1 MNLSESHKFLIAKY
15 WKKNDFFKKKRWQK
29 AYEQVMA
36 TNTPLETILH
46 GYKAIIP
53 SNYQY
58 PFFVRQFP
66 KYNNPI
72 IEIVYQQHKALNR
85 QVNFVDVGTAVADTV
100 LLVMAN
106 CPSMIN
112 NILCI
117 DGDDEF
123 INFAKKNITQFKN
136 SKAVQYLLSDSA
148 TEIAGL
154 VRHHQNSAS
163 ALGEAKVAALP
174 LDNVCQIENFNTVD
188 VLKID
193 VDGFD
198 GKVLAGSTQI
208 LYNNQPIVIFE
219 WHPKLYNNTNNSFYL
234 PFQVLSNNG
243 YNKFVWFN
251 KFGDY
256 SHFVL
261 GNCTE
266 AYLDLQAK
274 ICLDATFDSD
284 WHYDVV
290 AIHQDSKIDIAQL
303 ADSNYSRNKKVP
315 H

>member
-1 MNLSESHKFLIAKY
+1 MDLKTIHHFLIAK
-15 WKKNDFFKKKRWQK
+15 FFVKENFLYKKRWQK
-29 AYEQVMA
+29 AYNKLMQ
-36 TNTPLETILH
+36 TNETIETKLH
-46 GYKAIIP
+46 GFTATIP
-53 SNYQY
+53 ANYQY
-58 PFFVRQFP
+58 PFFIRQFP

-72 IEIVYQQHKALNR
+72 IEIVYQQYKALNR
-85 QVNFVDVGTAVADTV
+85 PVNFVDVGTAVADTV

-106 CPSMIN
+106 CPNMIN

-117 DGDDEF
+117 DGDSEF
-123 INFAKKNITQFKN
+123 IAFAKKNIAQFNN

-148 TEIAGL
+148 SQISTL

-163 ALGEAKVAALP
+163 ALGETKVPALP
-174 LDNVCQIENFNTVD
+174 LDEVCQLENFNAVD

-198 GKVLAGSTQI
+198 GKVLAGSSQI
-208 LYNNQPIVIFE
+208 LKNNTPIVIFE
-219 WHPKLYNNTNNSFYL
+219 WHPKLYNNTSNSISL

-243 YNKFVWFN
+243 YNKFIWFD
-251 KFGDY
+251 KFGNY

-261 GNCTE
+261 EECND
-266 AYLDLQAK
+266 AYLTLQAR
-274 ICLDATFDSD
+274 ICLEATFDSD

-290 AIHQDSKIDIAQL
+290 ALHSNSKIDIISL
-303 ADSNYSRNKKVP
+303 ANSDYSKNKKVP